1 MKKKLSIVLIR
12 KVLICVVISSILTT
26 IIVNGFNNYENFMNT
41 VIRAEFFV
49 ILGSILFMVNEFFCI
64 LGLKYVY
71 NLFAV
76 IIVSKQL
83 NNNYTEVA
91 TRNVFLKG
99 FEEFINDFNADFR
112 SFYTAEARMCLAD
125 IIYLRIKDNDGTVK
139 DYKIISAVDFLKYFK
154 TI

>member
-1 MKKKLSIVLIR
+1 MKQKLSIMLIT

-41 VIRAEFFV
+41 VIRAELFV
-49 ILGSILFMVNEFFCI
+49 ILGSILFIINEFFCI

-76 IIVSKQL
+76 IVVSKQL
-83 NNNYTEVA
+83 NNNFTEVA
-91 TRNVFLKG
+91 TRNVFLKS
-99 FEEFINDFNADFR
+99 FEEFIKDFNADFTGL
-112 SFYTAEARMCLAD
+112 YTAEARMCFTD
-125 IIYLRIKDNDGTVK
+125 IIYLRIKDNNGTVK
-139 DYKIISAVDFLKYFK
+139 DYKTISAVDFLKYFK